1 MQTKLNPA
9 NFFLNSV
16 FFFLL
21 FLIPFLVIR
30 LYFYFNYFF
39 AANEFVIWDFL
50 RMLFWGLRFDL
61 CVIGFL
67 LIPVFLLYLV
77 SYNQRLRTICSV
89 IIQLYKAFVL
99 VAIFVVLHLNIPFL
113 AKNAPFDIPYW
124 MHWPDYRS
132 LFFLDCRVCYWDLD
146 YQSTLHPLQIVS
158 SLIMLLIL
166 FSLVSQWKYFSDKL
180 NPKREVLF
188 FVLLALMAR
197 GKVGEH
203 HLRYEDSV
211 WHKNPLINTLS
222 NNPLWLIDKVRN

>member
-16 FFFLL
+16 FFFFL
-21 FLIPFLVIR
+21 FLIPFSVVR

-39 AANEFVIWDFL
+39 SANDFAVL
-50 RMLFWGLRFDL
+50 DLLQMLFWGIRFDL
-61 CVIGFL
+61 CVLGFL
-67 LIPVFLLYLV
+67 VIPIFLLYLL
-77 SYNQRLRTICSV
+77 SYIQKLRSACFAIGQ
-89 IIQLYKAFVL
+89 IYKALAL
-99 VAIFVVLHLNIPFL
+99 VAIFIVFHFNIPFL

-124 MHWPDYRS
+124 MHWADYRS

-158 SLIMLLIL
+158 GLMMLLIL
-166 FSLVSQWKYFSDKL
+166 YSLVSQWKYFSDTF

-203 HLRYEDSV
+203 HLRYEDSI